1 MAYIV
6 LVHHGC
12 FPLEISFNVDL
23 RAPKRQQ
30 RTISPENIKTCWT
43 VKIKDGGDAVYIKN
57 CFIGQFLK
65 MTREFGSKRSR
76 SANIVIST
84 TY

>member
-12 FPLEISFNVDL
+12 FPLEISFYVDL

-30 RTISPENIKTCWT
+30 RTISPENTKTCWT
-43 VKIKDGGDAVYIKN
+43 VKGKDGGDAVYIK
-57 CFIGQFLK
+57 
-65 MTREFGSKRSR
+65 
-76 SANIVIST
+76 
-84 TY
+84 